1 MAKPAAPPTVSDE
14 QVRIL
19 LRRYSCPVPFHAVR
33 TRFLGNIAS
42 PDPQASPMRII
53 ESLWG
58 GRMPEFES
66 IDDANELLGALM
78 MGLWN
83 RLSRHQER
91 SAPFRLTRVEVPA
104 TLDGLARIALLR
116 QEELEGFAS
125 GLFGENETMDLPQR
139 AHEAMTVLSEARGM
153 TVATYNLATDLT
165 KPTSAQNIAGT
176 LGHLRKLTRIVEH
189 EMHELVI
196 SCTRTRRDSLQGYAS
211 HTAGAA
217 LD

>member
-1 MAKPAAPPTVSDE
+1 MAKPAAPPTASDE

-19 LRRYSCPVPFHAVR
+19 LQRYNCPVPLHAVR

-58 GRMPEFES
+58 GRLPEFGS
-66 IDDANELLGALM
+66 IDEANELLGALM

-125 GLFGENETMDLPQR
+125 GLFGENETLDLPQR
-139 AHEAMTVLSEARGM
+139 AHEAMTVLSEVRSLA
-153 TVATYNLATDLT
+153 VATYDLATDLT
-165 KPTSAQNIAGT
+165 KPSSAHEIAGT

-196 SCTRTRRDSLQGYAS
+196 SCTRARRNALRGT
-211 HTAGAA
+211 TATWPV
-217 LD
+217 LH

>member
-19 LRRYSCPVPFHAVR
+19 LQRYSCPVPFHAVR

-42 PDPQASPMRII
+42 PDQQASPIRII

-66 IDDANELLGALM
+66 IDAANELLGALM

-83 RLSRHQER
+83 RLSRHHER
-91 SAPFRLTRVEVPA
+91 SAPFRLTRTEVPA

-116 QEELEGFAS
+116 QEELEGFAD
-125 GLFGENETMDLPQR
+125 GLFGGNDTMDLPQR
-139 AHEAMTVLSEARGM
+139 AHEAMNVLSEARGM
-153 TVATYNLATDLT
+153 MVATYNLATDLT
-165 KPTSAQNIAGT
+165 QPTSAQVIAGT
-176 LGHLRKLTRIVEH
+176 LGHLRKLIRIVEH

-196 SCTRTRRDSLQGYAS
+196 SCTRARRDSLRGTPATRPVL
-211 HTAGAA
+211 H
-217 LD
+217 

>member
-1 MAKPAAPPTVSDE
+1 MAEPAAPPTSSDE

-19 LRRYSCPVPFHAVR
+19 LQRYSCPVPFHAVR
-33 TRFLGNIAS
+33 TRFLGNIALLN
-42 PDPQASPMRII
+42 PQSSPMRII

-58 GRMPEFES
+58 GQNARVRKHRLRQRVACRS
-66 IDDANELLGALM
+66 DDGM
-78 MGLWN
+78 WN

-91 SAPFRLTRVEVPA
+91 STPFRLTRVEVPA
-104 TLDGLARIALLR
+104 TLDGSARIALLR

-153 TVATYNLATDLT
+153 TVAAYDLATDLT
-165 KPTSAQNIAGT
+165 KRSSAQNIAGT
-176 LGHLRKLTRIVEH
+176 HGRLRKLTRIVEH

-196 SCTRTRRDSLQGYAS
+196 SSTRGRRDSLRGMPATRPVL
-211 HTAGAA
+211 H
-217 LD
+217 